1 MADGFPSVSQ
11 RDRGPESGSS
21 AALTG
26 AHMTDHAELPPPRS
40 GGRLDPLQILFW
52 ISVTV
57 GVAAAGVAITAGPS
71 VGQAGAVLLVL
82 LAAAGMVLFFWMSR
96 GAGRKHGAFPERGA
110 IAASA
115 LHSGN
120 REFALIEALDEAALI
135 TDASLSPLVGNQA
148 YLEIA
153 HATGVL
159 GDSDRPPMMSRLFG
173 ADPMLS
179 APMFR
184 LSKAA
189 QLGQTRREELP
200 VTGALT
206 GKHAR
211 YEACVGP
218 MPGGYVLWRLR
229 EVGAASEQSES
240 GDEGRQLFLDDSPVG
255 FFAARADGTIVY
267 MNRSLRA
274 VLGLG
279 DDPSLL
285 RVKDFVKEDASRLV
299 RRDRRGFGPSRS
311 RITLKGIDGHET
323 QASVLSFWPADDVDG
338 AARTLVFFSDAE
350 APEAPAAVRTDMNNA
365 DGGVFANAPFG
376 MAVLDGIDPASAAVL
391 DSNAAL
397 MEMTQGRA
405 TPSAPFADLFDASE
419 GPSALA
425 HRLRQAMNDP
435 IEITLATTPPTAV
448 HVHFA
453 RSPEGRGIAYVL
465 NVSQQRELETRLAQ
479 SEKMR
484 EIGELAA
491 GVAHDFNN
499 LLTVVM
505 QTCSTLL
512 RRHPVGDADYPM
524 LREISDHAVT
534 AKELSEM
541 LRAYARQQTFAREVF
556 DVGDFIGSKQELIR
570 RIMGASIPYE
580 IRHGRDLPFVKVDKT
595 QLERV
600 LINLATNA
608 RDAMTPAGSPVP
620 RDGKLTVRTSVITA
634 EAARGL
640 GHNPIE
646 DGRYTLIEVED
657 TGGGIK
663 PEHAAKIFRPY
674 HSTKEA
680 GKGTGLGLATSYGII
695 KQSGGYIFFTS
706 KLGVGTTF
714 RIFLPEY
721 IPTQEELDEISA
733 KERALLTPATKDV
746 AGRGKI
752 LFVEDQ
758 TAVRRSIVRNL
769 KECGY
774 EVEEAENGEE
784 ALEVMARNPGA
795 YDIII
800 SDVSMPIMTGPE
812 MLQEADP
819 AYIGNAKVLF
829 LSGYAPE
836 SFSHMLEQYPVHY
849 MSKPVT
855 MEQLVGRVKEIL
867 ATAA

>member
-1 MADGFPSVSQ
+1 MSDLADTPA
-11 RDRGPESGSS
+11 P
-21 AALTG
+21 
-26 AHMTDHAELPPPRS
+26 HS

-52 ISVTV
+52 FSVAV
-57 GVAAAGVAITAGPS
+57 GLGAAGVALTAGQA
-71 VGQAGAVLLVL
+71 VGQAGAVLLIL
-82 LAAAGMVLFFWMSR
+82 LAAAGLVLFFWMSR
-96 GAGRKHGAFPERGA
+96 GAGRRVGAFPERGA
-110 IAASA
+110 IAANS
-115 LHSGN
+115 LLGGRN
-120 REFALIEALDEAALI
+120 DFAFVEALDEAAMI
-135 TDASLSPLVGNQA
+135 TDAHLSPLTANHS

-153 HATGVL
+153 EAAGIL
-159 GDSDRPPMMSRLFG
+159 GESDRPPMMSRLFG

-200 VTGALT
+200 ATAAIN
-206 GKHAR
+206 GKHTR

-218 MPGGYVLWRLR
+218 IPGGQVLWRLR
-229 EVGAASEQSES
+229 ELGVAEQGASP
-240 GDEGRQLFLDDSPVG
+240 DDGRQLFLDDSPVG
-255 FFAARADGTIVY
+255 FFAAKSDGQIIY

-279 DDPSLL
+279 DDPQLL
-285 RVKDFVKEDASRLV
+285 RVKDMIKEDASRLI
-299 RRDRRGFGPSRS
+299 RRDRRGFGPSRAKV
-311 RITLKGIDGHET
+311 TLKGIDGQET
-323 QASVLSFWPADDVDG
+323 QASVLSFTPVDDIDG
-338 AARTLVFFSDAE
+338 AVRGLVFFSEAE
-350 APEAPAAVRTDMNNA
+350 SPESAVVTRSVDTASA
-365 DGGVFANAPFG
+365 DGVFAQAPFG
-376 MAVLDGIDPASAAVL
+376 VAVLDGIDPGSCAVL

-405 TPSAPFADLFDASE
+405 TPSAAFADLFEASE
-419 GPSALA
+419 GPAALA
-425 HRLRQAMNDP
+425 HRLRQALNDP
-435 IEITLATTPPTAV
+435 IEITLATAPPTAV
-448 HVHFA
+448 HVQLA
-453 RSPEGRGIAYVL
+453 RGADGRALAYIS

-505 QTCSTLL
+505 QTCSYLL

-524 LREISDHAVT
+524 LKEIADHATT

-541 LRAYARQQTFAREVF
+541 LRAYARQQNFAREVF
-556 DVGDFIGSKQELIR
+556 DVGDFLGSKQELIR
-570 RIMGASIPYE
+570 RVMGASIQTE
-580 IRHGRDLPFVKVDKT
+580 IRHGRDLPYVKVDKT

-600 LINLATNA
+600 VVNLATNA
-608 RDAMTPAGSPVP
+608 RDAMTPKGSPIA
-620 RDGKLTVRTSVITA
+620 RDGKLMIRTSVI
-634 EAARGL
+634 EAASARAM
-640 GHNPIE
+640 GHTPME
-646 DGRYTLIEVED
+646 DGKYVMIEVED

-706 KLGVGTTF
+706 KVGVGTTF

-721 IPTQEELDEISA
+721 TPTQEELDEIA
-733 KERALLTPATKDV
+733 EKERALIAPPPKDV
-746 AGRGKI
+746 SGRGKI
-752 LFVEDQ
+752 LFVEDLVP
-758 TAVRRSIVRNL
+758 VRRATVRNL

-774 EVEEAENGEE
+774 EVEEAGDGQE
-784 ALEVMARNPGA
+784 ALDILTAKPGA
-795 YDIII
+795 FDIII

-812 MLQEADP
+812 MLEEAEP
-819 AYIGNAKVLF
+819 SMIGNAKVLF

-836 SFSHMLEQYPVHY
+836 SFSDVLEKYPVHY
-849 MSKPVT
+849 LSKPVT
-855 MEQLVGRVKEIL
+855 MEQLVGRVKELL
-867 ATAA
+867 AAA

>member
-1 MADGFPSVSQ
+1 
-11 RDRGPESGSS
+11 
-21 AALTG
+21 
-26 AHMTDHAELPPPRS
+26 MTDHAEPPAPRS

-52 ISVTV
+52 FSVAV
-57 GVAAAGVAITAGPS
+57 GLGAAGVALTAGQA
-71 VGQAGAVLLVL
+71 VGQAGAVLLIL
-82 LAAAGMVLFFWMSR
+82 LAAAGLVLFFWMSR
-96 GAGRKHGAFPERGA
+96 GAGRRVGAFPERGA
-110 IAASA
+110 IAANV
-115 LHSGN
+115 LLGGRN
-120 REFALIEALDEAALI
+120 DFAFVAALDEAALI
-135 TDASLSPLVGNQA
+135 TDAHLSPITANHA
-148 YLEIA
+148 YHEIA
-153 HATGVL
+153 EAAGIL
-159 GDSDRPPMMSRLFG
+159 GESDRPPMMSRLFG

-200 VTGALT
+200 ATSAIT

-218 MPGGYVLWRLR
+218 IPGGHVLWRLR
-229 EVGAASEQSES
+229 ELGAAEQ
-240 GDEGRQLFLDDSPVG
+240 GDRADDGRQLFLDDSPIG
-255 FFAARADGTIVY
+255 FFAAKADGQIIY

-279 DDPSLL
+279 DDPQLL
-285 RVKDFVKEDASRLV
+285 RVKDMIKEDASRLI
-299 RRDRRGFGPSRS
+299 RRDRRGFGPSRA
-311 RITLKGIDGHET
+311 RVTLKGIDGQET
-323 QASVLSFWPADDVDG
+323 QASVLSFTPVDDIDG
-338 AARTLVFFSDAE
+338 AVRGLVFFSEAE
-350 APEAPAAVRTDMNNA
+350 TPEAASAPRNVDTTSA
-365 DGGVFANAPFG
+365 DGVFAQAPFG
-376 MAVLDGIDPASAAVL
+376 VAVLDGIDPASAAVL

-405 TPSAPFADLFDASE
+405 TPSASFADLFDASE
-419 GPSALA
+419 GPAALA

-435 IEITLATTPPTAV
+435 IEITLATSPPTAV
-448 HVHFA
+448 HVNLA
-453 RSPEGRGIAYVL
+453 RGADGRALAYIS

-524 LREISDHAVT
+524 LREISDHAVS

-541 LRAYARQQTFAREVF
+541 LRAYARQQNFAREVF
-556 DVGDFIGSKQELIR
+556 DVGDFLGSKQELIR
-570 RIMGASIPYE
+570 RIMGASVQTE
-580 IRHGRDLPFVKVDKT
+580 IRHGRDLPYVKVDKT

-600 LINLATNA
+600 IVNLATNA
-608 RDAMTPAGSPVP
+608 RDAMTPKGSPVAK
-620 RDGKLTVRTSVITA
+620 DGKLMVRTSVI
-634 EAARGL
+634 EAAQARAM
-640 GHNPIE
+640 GHTPME
-646 DGRYTLIEVED
+646 DGKYVMIEVED

-695 KQSGGYIFFTS
+695 KQSGGYIFFSS
-706 KLGVGTTF
+706 KVGVGTTF

-721 IPTQEELDEISA
+721 TPTQEELDEIAA
-733 KERALLTPATKDV
+733 KERALIAPPPKDV
-746 AGRGKI
+746 SGRGKI
-752 LFVEDQ
+752 LFVEDLVP
-758 TAVRRSIVRNL
+758 VRRATVRNL

-774 EVEEAENGEE
+774 EVEEAGDGQE
-784 ALEVMARNPGA
+784 ALDILTAKPGA
-795 YDIII
+795 FDIII

-812 MLQEADP
+812 MLEEAEP
-819 AYIGNAKVLF
+819 AMIGNAKVLF

-836 SFSHMLEQYPVHY
+836 SFSDMLEKYPVHY
-849 MSKPVT
+849 LSKPVT
-855 MEQLVGRVKEIL
+855 MEQLVGRVKELL
-867 ATAA
+867 AAA

>member
-1 MADGFPSVSQ
+1 MADGFGVAHG
-11 RDRGPESGSS
+11 RALGPESGSS
-21 AALTG
+21 ASVSAL
-26 AHMTDHAELPPPRS
+26 MTDHAHPTPPRS

-52 ISVTV
+52 IAVAV
-57 GVAAAGVAITAGPS
+57 GLAAAGVAITAGPS
-71 VGQAGAVLLVL
+71 VGQSGAVLLVL
-82 LAAAGMVLFFWMSR
+82 VAASGMVLFFWMSR
-96 GAGRKHGAFPERGA
+96 GAGSKHGAFPERGA
-110 IAASA
+110 VAASA
-115 LHSGN
+115 LMSG
-120 REFALIEALDEAALI
+120 RSEFALIEAMDEPALI
-135 TDASLSPLVGNQA
+135 TDKSLSPLAANAA
-148 YLEIA
+148 YLDIA
-153 HATGVL
+153 ESAGVL
-159 GDSDRPPMMSRLFG
+159 GESDRPPMMSRLFG
-173 ADPMLS
+173 GDPVLS

-189 QLGQTRREELP
+189 QSGQARREDLP
-200 VTGALT
+200 ATSALN
-206 GKHAR
+206 GKLVR
-211 YEACVGP
+211 YQASVGP
-218 MPGGYVLWRLR
+218 ASNGCVLWRLR
-229 EVGAASEQSES
+229 ETGVAGEHAAPAGEGAR
-240 GDEGRQLFLDDSPVG
+240 DLFLDDSPVG
-255 FFAARADGTIVY
+255 FFAAQADGAIVY
-267 MNRSLRA
+267 MNRALRS
-274 VLGLG
+274 VLGIG
-279 DDPSLL
+279 DDPTPL
-285 RVKDFVKEDASRLV
+285 RVKDVVREDAARLI
-299 RRDRRGFGPSRS
+299 RRDRRGFGPARA
-311 RITLKGIDGHET
+311 RITLKARDGVDT
-323 QASVLSFWPADDVDG
+323 QASALSFWPIDEGDG
-338 AARTLVFFSDAE
+338 ASRTFVFFTEAE
-350 APEAPAAVRTDMNNA
+350 SPETSAPQRVETDGV
-365 DGGVFANAPFG
+365 DSVFAHAPFG
-376 MAVLDGIDPASAAVL
+376 VAVLDGIDPASTALL
-391 DSNAAL
+391 DSNMAL
-397 MEMTQGRA
+397 MDMTQGRA
-405 TPSAPFADLFDASE
+405 TPGAPFADLFDASE
-419 GPSALA
+419 GPAALA
-425 HRLRQAMNDP
+425 QRLRMAMNDP
-435 IEITLATTPPTAV
+435 VEITLATNPPIAV

-453 RSPEGRGIAYVL
+453 RGADGKGLAYVM

-505 QTCSTLL
+505 QTCSFLL

-524 LREISDHAVT
+524 LREISDHATT

-556 DVGDFIGSKQELIR
+556 DVGDFVGSRQELIR
-570 RIMGASIPYE
+570 RILGASIQYE
-580 IRHGRDLPFVKVDKT
+580 IRHGRDLPYVKVDKT

-600 LINLATNA
+600 IVNLATNA
-608 RDAMTPAGSPVP
+608 RDAMTPKGAQLPK
-620 RDGKLTVRTSVITA
+620 DGKLTMRTSRISA

-646 DGRYTLIEVED
+646 DGEYVMIEVED
-657 TGGGIK
+657 TGSGIK

-706 KLGVGTTF
+706 KLGQGTTF
-714 RIFLPEY
+714 RIFLPAYE
-721 IPTQEELDEISA
+721 PTQEEIQDIME
-733 KERALLTPATKDV
+733 KERALLAPPTKDV

-784 ALEVMARNPGA
+784 ALEILGRKPGA
-795 YDIII
+795 FDIII

-812 MLQEADP
+812 MLQEAGTEM
-819 AYIGNAKVLF
+819 IGAAKVLF

-836 SFSHMLEQYPVHY
+836 SFSHMLENYPVHY

-867 ATAA
+867 AAA

>member
-1 MADGFPSVSQ
+1 MADGFTTAGQ
-11 RDRGPESGSS
+11 RAPRPESGSS
-21 AALTG
+21 GGETG
-26 AHMTDHAELPPPRS
+26 PHMTDHAELPPQRS

-52 ISVTV
+52 ISVAV

-96 GAGRKHGAFPERGA
+96 GQGRKHGAFPERGA

-115 LHSGN
+115 LLGGRSD
-120 REFALIEALDEAALI
+120 FAMVEALDEAALL
-135 TDASLSPLVGNQA
+135 TDSALSPLQGNVA
-148 YLEIA
+148 YLKLAETAGI
-153 HATGVL
+153 L
-159 GDSDRPPMMSRLFG
+159 GESDRPPMMSRLFG

-189 QLGQTRREELP
+189 QQGQTRREELP
-200 VTGALT
+200 ATAALN

-211 YEACVGP
+211 YEASVGP

-229 EVGAASEQSES
+229 ELSTGEVSTTT
-240 GDEGRQLFLDDSPVG
+240 DDGRQLFLDDSPVG
-255 FFAARADGTIVY
+255 FFAARADGTLIY
-267 MNRSLRA
+267 MNRSLRS

-279 DDPSLL
+279 EDPTLL
-285 RVKDFVKEDASRLV
+285 RVRDIIKEDASRLI
-299 RRDRRGFGPSRS
+299 RRDRRGFGASRT
-311 RITLKGIDGHET
+311 RVTLRGLDGQET
-323 QASVLSFWPADDVDG
+323 QASVLTFMPADDMDG
-338 AARTLVFFSDAE
+338 AVRGLVFFSEAE
-350 APEAPAAVRTDMNNA
+350 TPEAAPARGA
-365 DGGVFANAPFG
+365 DTAAADGVFAQAPFG
-376 MAVLDGIDPASAAVL
+376 VAVLDGIDPASSALL

-397 MEMTQGRA
+397 MEMTEGRA
-405 TPSAPFADLFDASE
+405 TPSAAFADLFDASE
-419 GPSALA
+419 GPSQLA
-425 HRLRQAMNDP
+425 HRLRQALNDP
-435 IEITLATTPPTAV
+435 IEITLATNPPTAV
-448 HVHFA
+448 HVQIA
-453 RSPEGRGIAYVL
+453 RGADGRAIAYVT
-465 NVSQQRELETRLAQ
+465 NVTQQRELETRLAQ

-505 QTCSTLL
+505 QTCSYLL

-524 LREISDHAVT
+524 LKEISDHATT

-556 DVGDFIGSKQELIR
+556 DVGDFLGSKQELVR
-570 RIMGASIPYE
+570 RVMGAAVQTE
-580 IRHGRDLPFVKVDKT
+580 IRHGRDLPYVKVDKT

-600 LINLATNA
+600 IVNLATNA
-608 RDAMTPAGSPVP
+608 RDAMTPKGSPIA
-620 RDGKLTVRTSVITA
+620 RDGKLMIRTSVI
-634 EAARGL
+634 EAATARGM
-640 GHNPIE
+640 GHTPME
-646 DGRYTLIEVED
+646 DGKYVLIEVED

-663 PEHAAKIFRPY
+663 PEHQAKIFRPY

-706 KLGVGTTF
+706 KMGVGTTF

-721 IPTQEELDEISA
+721 TPTQEELDEIAA
-733 KERALLTPATKDV
+733 KERALIAPPPKDV
-746 AGRGKI
+746 SGRGKI
-752 LFVEDQ
+752 LFVEDLVP
-758 TAVRRSIVRNL
+758 VRRATVRNL
-769 KECGY
+769 KDCGY
-774 EVEEAENGEE
+774 EVEEAGDGQE
-784 ALEVMARNPGA
+784 ALDIMRLKPGA
-795 YDIII
+795 FDIII

-812 MLQEADP
+812 MLQEAEP
-819 AYIGNAKVLF
+819 GMIGNAKVLF

-855 MEQLVGRVKEIL
+855 MEQLVGRVKELL
-867 ATAA
+867 AA

>member
-1 MADGFPSVSQ
+1 
-11 RDRGPESGSS
+11 
-21 AALTG
+21 
-26 AHMTDHAELPPPRS
+26 MTDHADNPAPS
-40 GGRLDPLQILFW
+40 GGGRFDPLQILFW
-52 ISVTV
+52 ISVAV
-57 GVAAAGVAITAGPS
+57 GLGAAGVALTAGPS
-71 VGQAGAVLLVL
+71 VGQSGAVLLVL

-96 GAGRKHGAFPERGA
+96 GAGRTHGAFPERGA

-115 LHSGN
+115 LLSGRN
-120 REFALIEALDEAALI
+120 DFAFVEALDEAALI
-135 TDASLSPLVGNQA
+135 TDAHLSPLAANSA
-148 YLEIA
+148 YFAIA
-153 HATGVL
+153 ETAGVL
-159 GDSDRPPMMSRLFG
+159 GESDRPPMMSRLFG

-189 QLGQTRREELP
+189 QLGQARREELP
-200 VTGALT
+200 ATAALD
-206 GKHAR
+206 GRHAR
-211 YEACVGP
+211 YEACVGA
-218 MPGGYVLWRLR
+218 MPGGNVLWRLR
-229 EVGAASEQSES
+229 ELGAHEQ
-240 GDEGRQLFLDDSPVG
+240 GAPNDDGRQLFLDDSPIG
-255 FFAARADGTIVY
+255 FFAARDDGSIIY

-279 DDPSLL
+279 DDPALM
-285 RVKDFVKEDASRLV
+285 RVKDFVKEDASRLI
-299 RRDRRGFGPSRS
+299 RRDRRGFGPSRA
-311 RITLKGIDGHET
+311 RVTLRGIDGHET
-323 QASVLSFWPADDVDG
+323 QVSVLSFTPADDIDG
-338 AARTLVFFSDAE
+338 AVRALVFFSDAE
-350 APEAPAAVRTDMNNA
+350 APEAPAPARA
-365 DGGVFANAPFG
+365 DTSSADGVFAQAPFG
-376 MAVLDGIDPASAAVL
+376 VAVLDGIDPASAAVL

-405 TPSAPFADLFDASE
+405 TPSAAFADLFDASE
-419 GPSALA
+419 GPAALS

-448 HVHFA
+448 HVNLA
-453 RSPEGRGIAYVL
+453 RNGEGRALAYIS

-556 DVGDFIGSKQELIR
+556 DVGDFVGSRQELIR
-570 RIMGASIPYE
+570 RIVGASIKYE
-580 IRHGRDLPFVKVDKT
+580 IRHGRDLPYVKVDKT

-600 LINLATNA
+600 LVNLATNA
-608 RDAMTPAGSPVP
+608 RDAMTPKGSPMP
-620 RDGKLTVRTSVITA
+620 KDGKLTVRTSVINA

-646 DGRYTLIEVED
+646 DGAYVLIEVED
-657 TGGGIK
+657 TGSGIK
-663 PEHAAKIFRPY
+663 SEHAAKIFRPY

-714 RIFLPEY
+714 RIFLPAYE
-721 IPTQEELDEISA
+721 PTAEELEEIAA
-733 KERALLTPATKDV
+733 KERALIAPPPKDV
-746 AGRGKI
+746 SGRGKI
-752 LFVEDQ
+752 LFVEDLVP
-758 TAVRRSIVRNL
+758 VRRATVRNL
-769 KECGY
+769 KDCGY
-774 EVEEAENGEE
+774 EVEEAGNGEE
-784 ALEVMARNPGA
+784 ALEILSAKPGA
-795 YDIII
+795 FDIII
-800 SDVSMPIMTGPE
+800 SDVSMPVMTGPE
-812 MLQEADP
+812 MLEEADP
-819 AYIGNAKVLF
+819 KMIGKAKVLF

-855 MEQLVGRVKEIL
+855 MEQLVGRVKELL
-867 ATAA
+867 AA

>member
-1 MADGFPSVSQ
+1 MADGFPTVGGGA
-11 RDRGPESGSS
+11 RKGESGS
-21 AALTG
+21 TG
-26 AHMTDHAELPPPRS
+26 GHMTDHTQTPAPRG

-52 ISVTV
+52 FSVAV
-57 GVAAAGVAITAGPS
+57 GLGAAGVALTAGQA
-71 VGQAGAVLLVL
+71 VGQAGAVLLIL
-82 LAAAGMVLFFWMSR
+82 LAAAGLVLFFWMSR
-96 GAGRKHGAFPERGA
+96 GVGRRVGAFPERGA
-110 IAASA
+110 IAATS
-115 LHSGN
+115 LLGG
-120 REFALIEALDEAALI
+120 RDEFAFVAALDEAALI
-135 TDASLSPLVGNQA
+135 TDAQLSPLTANHS

-153 HATGVL
+153 EAAGIL
-159 GDSDRPPMMSRLFG
+159 GESDRPPMMSRLFG

-200 VTGALT
+200 GTSAIN
-206 GKHAR
+206 GKHTR

-218 MPGGYVLWRLR
+218 IPGGQVLWRLR
-229 EVGAASEQSES
+229 ELGASEQGSS
-240 GDEGRQLFLDDSPVG
+240 PDDGRQLFLDDSPVG
-255 FFAARADGTIVY
+255 FFAAKSDGQIIY

-279 DDPSLL
+279 DDPQLL
-285 RVKDFVKEDASRLV
+285 RVKDMIKEDASRLI
-299 RRDRRGFGPSRS
+299 RRDRRGFGPSRAKV
-311 RITLKGIDGHET
+311 TLKGVDGQET
-323 QASVLSFWPADDVDG
+323 QGSVLSFTPVDDIDG
-338 AARTLVFFSDAE
+338 AVRGLVFFSEAE
-350 APEAPAAVRTDMNNA
+350 APEAVVAARAA
-365 DGGVFANAPFG
+365 DTASADGVFAQAPFG
-376 MAVLDGIDPASAAVL
+376 VAVLDGIDPGSAALL
-391 DSNAAL
+391 DSNASL

-405 TPSAPFADLFDASE
+405 TPSAAFADLFEASE
-419 GPSALA
+419 GPAQLA
-425 HRLRQAMNDP
+425 HRLRQALNDP

-448 HVHFA
+448 HVHLA
-453 RSPEGRGIAYVL
+453 RGADGRALAYIS

-505 QTCSTLL
+505 QTCSYLL

-524 LREISDHAVT
+524 LKEIADHATT

-541 LRAYARQQTFAREVF
+541 LRAYARQQNFAREVF
-556 DVGDFIGSKQELIR
+556 DVGDFLGSKQELIR
-570 RIMGASIPYE
+570 RITGASIQTE
-580 IRHGRDLPFVKVDKT
+580 IRHGRDLPYVKVDKT

-600 LINLATNA
+600 IVNLATNA
-608 RDAMTPAGSPVP
+608 RDAMTPKGSPIA
-620 RDGKLTVRTSVITA
+620 RDGKLMIRTSVI
-634 EAARGL
+634 EAASARAM
-640 GHNPIE
+640 GHTPME
-646 DGRYTLIEVED
+646 DGKYVMIEVED

-706 KLGVGTTF
+706 KVGVGTTF

-721 IPTQEELDEISA
+721 TPTQEELDEIAA
-733 KERALLTPATKDV
+733 KERALIAPPPKDV
-746 AGRGKI
+746 SGRGKI
-752 LFVEDQ
+752 LFVEDLVP
-758 TAVRRSIVRNL
+758 VRRATVRNL

-774 EVEEAENGEE
+774 EVEEAGDGQE
-784 ALEVMARNPGA
+784 ALDILTAKPGA
-795 YDIII
+795 FDIII

-812 MLQEADP
+812 MLEEAEP
-819 AYIGNAKVLF
+819 AMIGNAKVLF

-836 SFSHMLEQYPVHY
+836 SFSDMLEKYPVHY
-849 MSKPVT
+849 LSKPVT
-855 MEQLVGRVKEIL
+855 MEQLVGRVKELL
-867 ATAA
+867 AAA

>member
-1 MADGFPSVSQ
+1 MTNHAD
-11 RDRGPESGSS
+11 
-21 AALTG
+21 T
-26 AHMTDHAELPPPRS
+26 PPPQ

-52 ISVTV
+52 VSVAV
-57 GVAAAGVAITAGPS
+57 GVGAAGVAITAGPS

-96 GAGRKHGAFPERGA
+96 GAGRVHGAFPERGA
-110 IAASA
+110 VAASA
-115 LHSGN
+115 LNLG
-120 REFALIEALDEAALI
+120 RGEFGLIDALDEAALI
-135 TDASLSPLVGNQA
+135 TDRHLSPITANTA
-148 YLEIA
+148 YYEIA
-153 HATGVL
+153 ETAGVL

-189 QLGQTRREELP
+189 QTGHTRREELP
-200 VTGALT
+200 VTTAIARR
-206 GKHAR
+206 HAR

-218 MPGGYVLWRLR
+218 MPDGHVLWRLR
-229 EVGAASEQSES
+229 ELGGADAGAGEARN
-240 GDEGRQLFLDDSPVG
+240 DGRELFLEDSPVG
-255 FFAARADGTIVY
+255 FFAAREDGTIVY
-267 MNRSLRA
+267 MNRALRA

-279 DDPSLL
+279 DDPELPSV
-285 RVKDFVKEDASRLV
+285 REIIKEDVGRVV
-299 RRDRRGFGPSRS
+299 RRDRRGFGPTRT
-311 RITLKGIDGHET
+311 RVTLRGLDGLEM
-323 QASVLSFWPADDVDG
+323 QVSALSFWSSDEIDG
-338 AARTLVFFSDAE
+338 ASRTLVFFSDSE
-350 APEAPAAVRTDMNNA
+350 TPEGPAPQRAQGVTEA
-365 DGGVFANAPFG
+365 DGVFSHAPLG
-376 MAVLDGIDPASAAVL
+376 IAVLDGGDPASAALV

-405 TPSAPFADLFDASE
+405 TPGSAFADLFEASE
-419 GPSALA
+419 GPNALA
-425 HRLRQAMNDP
+425 QRLRQALSDP
-435 IEITLATTPPTAV
+435 IEITLATSPPLAV

-453 RSPEGRGIAYVL
+453 RSPDGRGVAYVL

-505 QTCSTLL
+505 QTCSYLL

-524 LREISDHAVT
+524 LREISDHATT

-556 DVGDFIGSKQELIR
+556 DVGDFVGSRQELIR
-570 RIMGASIPYE
+570 RIMGASIQYE
-580 IRHGRDLPFVKVDKT
+580 IRHGRDLPYVKVDKT

-600 LINLATNA
+600 LVNLATNA
-608 RDAMTPAGSPVP
+608 RDAMTPKGATLPK
-620 RDGKLTVRTSVITA
+620 DGKLTVRTSRITA

-646 DGRYTLIEVED
+646 DGEYVMIEVED
-657 TGGGIK
+657 TGSGIK

-706 KLGVGTTF
+706 KPGQGTTF
-714 RIFLPEY
+714 RIFLPAY
-721 IPTQEELDEISA
+721 APTPEELEEIAA
-733 KERALLTPATKDV
+733 KERALVAPPTKDV

-784 ALEVMARNPGA
+784 ALEVMGRKPGA
-795 YDIII
+795 FDIII

-812 MLQEADP
+812 MLQEAGP
-819 AYIGNAKVLF
+819 EMIGKAKVLF

-836 SFSHMLEQYPVHY
+836 SFSHMLEQFPVHY

-855 MEQLVGRVKEIL
+855 MEQLVGRVKELL
-867 ATAA
+867 AAA

>member
-1 MADGFPSVSQ
+1 
-11 RDRGPESGSS
+11 
-21 AALTG
+21 
-26 AHMTDHAELPPPRS
+26 MTDHAELPPRAS

-52 ISVTV
+52 VSVTV
-57 GVAAAGVAITAGPS
+57 GIAAAGVAITAGPS

-96 GAGRKHGAFPERGA
+96 GAGRKVGAFPERGA
-110 IAASA
+110 IAATA
-115 LHSGN
+115 LLGGRN
-120 REFALIEALDEAALI
+120 EFGLIEALDEAALV
-135 TDASLSPLVGNQA
+135 TDSHLSPIVANAA
-148 YLEIA
+148 YVDIA
-153 HATGVL
+153 AAAGVL
-159 GDSDRPPMMSRLFG
+159 GDSDRPPMLSRLFG

-189 QLGQTRREELP
+189 QLGQSRREDLP
-200 VTGALT
+200 ATAALN
-206 GKHAR
+206 GKHTR
-211 YEACVGP
+211 YEASVGP

-229 EVGAASEQSES
+229 EVAGAHGEADAS
-240 GDEGRQLFLDDSPVG
+240 GDDGRQLFLDDSPVG

-267 MNRSLRA
+267 MNRALRS

-285 RVKDFVKEDASRLV
+285 RVKDFVKEDAARLL
-299 RRDRRGFGPSRS
+299 RRDRRGFGPART
-311 RITLKGIDGHET
+311 RVTLRGIDGHET
-323 QASVLSFWPADDVDG
+323 QASGLSFWPVEDVDG
-338 AARTLVFFSDAE
+338 AARTFVFFADAE
-350 APEAPAAVRTDMNNA
+350 APDAQAPVRTETIS

-376 MAVLDGIDPASAAVL
+376 MAVLDGGDPASAALL
-391 DSNAAL
+391 DANGAL

-405 TPSAPFADLFDASE
+405 TPSAAFADLFEASE
-419 GPSALA
+419 GPAALG
-425 HRLRQAMNDP
+425 HRLRQSLNDP
-435 IEITLATTPPTAV
+435 IEMTLATSPPTAV
-448 HVHFA
+448 HVQFA
-453 RSPEGRGIAYVL
+453 RTPEGRGIAYVL
-465 NVSQQRELETRLAQ
+465 NVTQQRELETRLAQ

-570 RIMGASIPYE
+570 RIMGSAIPYE
-580 IRHGRDLPFVKVDKT
+580 IRHGRDLPYVKVDKT

-600 LINLATNA
+600 LVNLATNA
-608 RDAMTPAGSPVP
+608 RDAMTPKGSPMAK
-620 RDGKLTVRTSVITA
+620 DGKLTVRTSVVTA
-634 EAARGL
+634 ETARGF

-646 DGRYTLIEVED
+646 DGRYVMIEVED

-663 PEHAAKIFRPY
+663 PEHQAKIFRPY

-721 IPTQEELDEISA
+721 TPTPEELEEIAA
-733 KERALLTPATKDV
+733 KERELIAPAPKDV
-746 AGRGKI
+746 SGRGKI
-752 LFVEDQ
+752 LFVEDLVP
-758 TAVRRSIVRNL
+758 VRRATVRNL

-774 EVEEAENGEE
+774 EVEEAGDGQE
-784 ALEVMARNPGA
+784 ALDIMAAKPGA
-795 YDIII
+795 FDIII

-812 MLQEADP
+812 MLEEADP
-819 AYIGNAKVLF
+819 AMIGNAKVLF

-836 SFSHMLEQYPVHY
+836 SFSHMLERYPVHY
-849 MSKPVT
+849 LSKPVT
-855 MEQLVGRVKEIL
+855 MEQLVGRVKEL
-867 ATAA
+867 LSAA

>member
-1 MADGFPSVSQ
+1 MADGFPTAPQ
-11 RDRGPESGSS
+11 RDPRPESGSS
-21 AALTG
+21 ARLTG
-26 AHMTDHAELPPPRS
+26 AHMTDHVDTPPPRG

-52 ISVTV
+52 VSAAV
-57 GVAAAGVAITAGPS
+57 GIGAAGVAITAGPS

-82 LAAAGMVLFFWMSR
+82 VAAVGMVLFFWMSR
-96 GAGRKHGAFPERGA
+96 GAGRQHGAFPERGV

-115 LHSGN
+115 LLGGRNEHVM
-120 REFALIEALDEAALI
+120 IEALDEAALV
-135 TDASLSPLVGNQA
+135 TDQHLSPLVANVA
-148 YLEIA
+148 YYNIA
-153 HATGVL
+153 ETAGVM
-159 GDSDRPPMMSRLFG
+159 GESDRPPMMSRLFG

-189 QLGQTRREELP
+189 QLGQIRREELP
-200 VTGALT
+200 ATASLT

-218 MPGGYVLWRLR
+218 IPGGYVLWRLR
-229 EVGAASEQSES
+229 ELGSGEASAPDDTS
-240 GDEGRQLFLDDSPVG
+240 RQIFLDDAPVG
-255 FFAARADGTIVY
+255 FFAARADGTIAY
-267 MNRSLRA
+267 MNRALRA

-279 DDPSLL
+279 EDPAIL
-285 RVKDFVKEDASRLV
+285 RVRDIVKEDPSKLL
-299 RRDRRGFGPSRS
+299 RRDRRGFGPTSARV
-311 RITLKGIDGHET
+311 TLRGLDGHET
-323 QASVLSFWPADDVDG
+323 QVSTLSFWPAEDVDG
-338 AARTLVFFSDAE
+338 TSRSFVFFSDAE
-350 APEAPAAVRTDMNNA
+350 APEAAPAVQNARGSGETDE
-365 DGGVFANAPFG
+365 VFAQAPLG
-376 MAVLDGIDPASAAVL
+376 IAVLDGADPASAALL
-391 DSNAAL
+391 DSNASL

-405 TPSAPFADLFDASE
+405 TPSAAFADLFEASE
-419 GPSALA
+419 GPQALA
-425 HRLRQAMNDP
+425 QRLRQALNDP
-435 IEITLATTPPTAV
+435 TEITLATSPPIAV
-448 HVHFA
+448 HVHLA
-453 RSPEGRGIAYVL
+453 RSADGRSIAYLL

-505 QTCSTLL
+505 QNCSYLL
-512 RRHPVGDADYPM
+512 RRHPVGDADYPT
-524 LREISDHAVT
+524 LQEISDNAAS

-556 DVGDFIGSKQELIR
+556 DVGDFVGSRQELIR
-570 RIMGASIPYE
+570 RIMGASIKYE
-580 IRHGRDLPFVKVDKT
+580 IRHGRDLPYVKVDKT

-600 LINLATNA
+600 IINLATNA
-608 RDAMTPAGSPVP
+608 RDAMTPKDSPIP
-620 RDGKLTVRTSVITA
+620 KDGKLTVRTSVISA

-646 DGRYTLIEVED
+646 DGQYVLIEVED
-657 TGGGIK
+657 TGSGIK

-695 KQSGGYIFFTS
+695 KQSGGYIFFSS

-714 RIFLPEY
+714 RIFLPVY
-721 IPTQEELDEISA
+721 DPTPEELEEIAA
-733 KERALLTPATKDV
+733 KERALIAPPPKDV

-784 ALEVMARNPGA
+784 ALEVLGRNPGA

-819 AYIGNAKVLF
+819 AMIGAAKVLF

-855 MEQLVGRVKEIL
+855 MEQLVGRVKELL
-867 ATAA
+867 AA

>member
-1 MADGFPSVSQ
+1 MADGFPTVGGGA
-11 RDRGPESGSS
+11 RKGESGS
-21 AALTG
+21 TG
-26 AHMTDHAELPPPRS
+26 GHMTDHTQTPAPRG

-52 ISVTV
+52 FSVAV
-57 GVAAAGVAITAGPS
+57 GLGAAGVALTAGQA
-71 VGQAGAVLLVL
+71 VGQAGAVLLIL
-82 LAAAGMVLFFWMSR
+82 LAAAGLVLLFWMSR
-96 GAGRKHGAFPERGA
+96 GVGRRVGAFPERGA
-110 IAASA
+110 IAATS
-115 LHSGN
+115 LLGG
-120 REFALIEALDEAALI
+120 RDEFAFVAALDEAALI
-135 TDASLSPLVGNQA
+135 TDAQLSPLTANHS

-153 HATGVL
+153 EAAGIL
-159 GDSDRPPMMSRLFG
+159 GESDRPPMMSRLFG

-200 VTGALT
+200 GTSAIN
-206 GKHAR
+206 GKHTR

-218 MPGGYVLWRLR
+218 IPGGQVLWRLR
-229 EVGAASEQSES
+229 ELGASEQGSS
-240 GDEGRQLFLDDSPVG
+240 PDDGRQLFLDDSPVG
-255 FFAARADGTIVY
+255 FFAAKSDGQIIY

-279 DDPSLL
+279 DDPQLL
-285 RVKDFVKEDASRLV
+285 RVKDMIKEDASRLI
-299 RRDRRGFGPSRS
+299 RRDRRGFGPSRAKV
-311 RITLKGIDGHET
+311 TLKGVDGQET
-323 QASVLSFWPADDVDG
+323 QASVLSFTPVDDIDG
-338 AARTLVFFSDAE
+338 AVRGLVFFSEAE
-350 APEAPAAVRTDMNNA
+350 APEAVVAARAA
-365 DGGVFANAPFG
+365 DTASADGVFAQAPFG
-376 MAVLDGIDPASAAVL
+376 VAVLDGIDPGSAALL
-391 DSNAAL
+391 DSNASL

-405 TPSAPFADLFDASE
+405 TPSAAFADLFEASE
-419 GPSALA
+419 GPAQLA
-425 HRLRQAMNDP
+425 HRLRQALNDP

-448 HVHFA
+448 HVHLA
-453 RSPEGRGIAYVL
+453 RGADGRALAYIS

-505 QTCSTLL
+505 QTCSYLL

-524 LREISDHAVT
+524 LKEIADHATT

-541 LRAYARQQTFAREVF
+541 LRAYARQQNFAREVF
-556 DVGDFIGSKQELIR
+556 DVGDFLGSKQELIR
-570 RIMGASIPYE
+570 RITGASIQTE
-580 IRHGRDLPFVKVDKT
+580 IRHGRDLPYVKVDKT

-600 LINLATNA
+600 IVNLATNA
-608 RDAMTPAGSPVP
+608 RDAMTPKGSPIA
-620 RDGKLTVRTSVITA
+620 RDGKLMIRTSVI
-634 EAARGL
+634 EAASARAM
-640 GHNPIE
+640 GHTPME
-646 DGRYTLIEVED
+646 DGKYVMIEVED

-706 KLGVGTTF
+706 KVGVGTTF

-721 IPTQEELDEISA
+721 TPTQEELDEIAA
-733 KERALLTPATKDV
+733 KERALIAPPPKDV
-746 AGRGKI
+746 SGRGKI
-752 LFVEDQ
+752 LFVEDLVP
-758 TAVRRSIVRNL
+758 VRRATVRNL

-774 EVEEAENGEE
+774 EVEEAGDGQE
-784 ALEVMARNPGA
+784 ALDILTAKPGA
-795 YDIII
+795 FDIII

-812 MLQEADP
+812 MLEEAEP
-819 AYIGNAKVLF
+819 AMIGNAKVLF

-836 SFSHMLEQYPVHY
+836 SFSDMLEKYPVHY
-849 MSKPVT
+849 LSKPVT
-855 MEQLVGRVKEIL
+855 MEQLVGRVKELL
-867 ATAA
+867 AAA

>member
-1 MADGFPSVSQ
+1 MADGFPAVSGGA
-11 RDRGPESGSS
+11 RKGESGSS
-21 AALTG
+21 G
-26 AHMTDHAELPPPRS
+26 PDMSDHAENPAPRS

-52 ISVTV
+52 FSVAV
-57 GVAAAGVAITAGPS
+57 GLGAAGVALTAGQA
-71 VGQAGAVLLVL
+71 VGQAGAVLLIL
-82 LAAAGMVLFFWMSR
+82 LAAAGLVLFFWMSR
-96 GAGRKHGAFPERGA
+96 GAGRRVGAFPERGA
-110 IAASA
+110 IAANSM
-115 LHSGN
+115 LRGRN
-120 REFALIEALDEAALI
+120 DFAFVEALDEAALI
-135 TDASLSPLVGNQA
+135 TDAHLSPLTANHG
-148 YLEIA
+148 YLHIA
-153 HATGVL
+153 EAAGIL
-159 GDSDRPPMMSRLFG
+159 GESDRPPMMSRLFG

-200 VTGALT
+200 ATSAIN
-206 GKHAR
+206 GKHSR

-218 MPGGYVLWRLR
+218 IPGGHVLWRLR
-229 EVGAASEQSES
+229 ELGAAEQGTSP
-240 GDEGRQLFLDDSPVG
+240 DDGRQLFLDDSPVG
-255 FFAARADGTIVY
+255 FFAARADGQLIY

-279 DDPSLL
+279 DDPQLL
-285 RVKDFVKEDASRLV
+285 RVKDMIKEDASRLI
-299 RRDRRGFGPSRS
+299 RRDRRGFGPSRAKV
-311 RITLKGIDGHET
+311 TLKGIDGQET
-323 QASVLSFWPADDVDG
+323 QASVLSFTPVDDIDG
-338 AARTLVFFSDAE
+338 AVRGLVFFSDAE
-350 APEAPAAVRTDMNNA
+350 SPEATNAARTA
-365 DGGVFANAPFG
+365 DVTSADGVFAQAPFG
-376 MAVLDGIDPASAAVL
+376 VAVLDGIDPGAAALL

-405 TPSAPFADLFDASE
+405 TPSAAFADLFDASE
-419 GPSALA
+419 GPAQLA

-435 IEITLATTPPTAV
+435 IEITLATTPPLAV
-448 HVHFA
+448 HLNLA
-453 RSPEGRGIAYVL
+453 RGADGRALAYIS

-505 QTCSTLL
+505 QTCSYLL

-524 LREISDHAVT
+524 LKEIADHATT

-541 LRAYARQQTFAREVF
+541 LRAYARQQNFAREVF
-556 DVGDFIGSKQELIR
+556 DVGDFLGSKQELIR
-570 RIMGASIPYE
+570 RVMGASIQTE
-580 IRHGRDLPFVKVDKT
+580 IRHGRDLPYVKVDKT

-600 LINLATNA
+600 VVNLATNA
-608 RDAMTPAGSPVP
+608 RDAMTPKGSPIA
-620 RDGKLTVRTSVITA
+620 RDGKLMVRTSVI
-634 EAARGL
+634 EAAQARAM
-640 GHNPIE
+640 GHNPME
-646 DGRYTLIEVED
+646 DGKYVLIEVED

-706 KLGVGTTF
+706 KVGVGTTF

-721 IPTQEELDEISA
+721 TPTQEELDEIAA
-733 KERALLTPATKDV
+733 KERALIAPPPKDV
-746 AGRGKI
+746 SGRGKI
-752 LFVEDQ
+752 LFVEDLVP
-758 TAVRRSIVRNL
+758 VRRATVRNL

-774 EVEEAENGEE
+774 EVEEAGDGQE
-784 ALEVMARNPGA
+784 ALDILTARPGSF
-795 YDIII
+795 DIII

-812 MLQEADP
+812 MLQEAEP
-819 AYIGNAKVLF
+819 AMIGNAKVLF

-836 SFSHMLEQYPVHY
+836 SFSDMLEKYPVHY
-849 MSKPVT
+849 LSKPVT

-867 ATAA
+867 TAA